1 MSKTTKQTMA
11 ENRFNQIDRYVSGL
25 MADEEVVEFE
35 QRMRE
40 NLGLAEGVHLHR
52 DILTGMEL
60 QFMRELKDRLI
71 LADIPE
77 RKVNWKLIAVIA
89 GGVAILAAGYAIY
102 YYSLL

>member
-1 MSKTTKQTMA
+1 MA